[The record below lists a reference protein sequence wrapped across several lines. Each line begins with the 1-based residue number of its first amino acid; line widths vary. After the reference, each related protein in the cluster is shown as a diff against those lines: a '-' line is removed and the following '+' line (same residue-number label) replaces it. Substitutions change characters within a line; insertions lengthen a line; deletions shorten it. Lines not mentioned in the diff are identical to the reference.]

1 MMSPGVWSYLYVCVQ
16 AAVEKVKE
24 ADRLVSAGKL
34 GSNDRKRMTR
44 RLSGMSYS
52 LQGGVH
58 ATALTQ
64 RYSYGAGRH
73 VTMVTVRCLLQP
85 R

>member
-1 MMSPGVWSYLYVCVQ
+1 MSLGVWSYLYVCVQ

-34 GSNDRKRMTR
+34 SSNDRKCMNW
-44 RLSGMSYS
+44 RLSSMSYS

-64 RYSYGAGRH
+64 CYSYRAGHR
-73 VTMVTVRCLLQP
+73 TTVLP
-85 R
+85 TV

>member
-1 MMSPGVWSYLYVCVQ
+1 MLPGVWSYLYVCVQ

-34 GSNDRKRMTR
+34 SSNDRKYMNQ
-44 RLSGMSYS
+44 RLSSMSYS

-58 ATALTQ
+58 TTALTQ
-64 RYSYGAGRH
+64 CCSYRAGRRTT
-73 VTMVTVRCLLQP
+73 VTPIV
-85 R
+85 